1 MAGTGAVKLYKEMIN
16 KIYAWREVREK
27 GFVMK
32 EPHFHPYFE
41 LFYVESGACS
51 FFIGNNMY
59 DLHEGDFLL
68 IPPDVFHYTRYPYF
82 RSVRHP
88 FIGCGFC
95 LGEKHFLKRAVGH
108 VMIQWPGKI
117 DFRSLFDD
125 LGNCVTGYTAAVC
138 DVPFAES

>member
-68 IPPDVFHYTRYPYF
+68 IPPDVFHYTRYPYGDCRRCNIFF
-82 RSVRHP
+82 RESDLKEGVVQAMPRQAEFFKEIRIFQLP
-88 FIGCGFC
+88 EAYR
-95 LGEKHFLKRAVGH
+95 EKMSGLITDMVKE
-108 VMIQWPGKI
+108 QKI
-117 DFRSLFDD
+117 DDGR
-125 LGNCVTGYTAAVC
+125 
-138 DVPFAES
+138 